1 MADTHRIHLVRPSQV
16 PSKPK
21 SLEPADIAS
30 HALTIAKECT
40 ETLNALQD
48 YSEMTIGQISAQLA
62 QLEIIAL
69 RVMAQKARQ
78 SEQCHDHE
86 TAG

>member
-1 MADTHRIHLVRPSQV
+1 MADTHRIHLVRPSQA
-16 PSKPK
+16 PQ
-21 SLEPADIAS
+21 SLDPADIAS

-48 YSEMTIGQISAQLA
+48 YSEMMIRQMSAELA

-69 RVMAQKARQ
+69 RAMAEKARQ
-78 SEQCHDHE
+78 S
-86 TAG
+86 